1 MDFRAALHFAFP
13 IFEVSR
19 EAVQMYIYTPLGK
32 NGNAKFRVGAE
43 RVHCGNPFG
52 VTF

>member
-1 MDFRAALHFAFP
+1 MDCSAALHSALP
-13 IFEVSR
+13 VFEVSR

-43 RVHCGNPFG
+43 RVHCENPFG
-52 VTF
+52 LSF